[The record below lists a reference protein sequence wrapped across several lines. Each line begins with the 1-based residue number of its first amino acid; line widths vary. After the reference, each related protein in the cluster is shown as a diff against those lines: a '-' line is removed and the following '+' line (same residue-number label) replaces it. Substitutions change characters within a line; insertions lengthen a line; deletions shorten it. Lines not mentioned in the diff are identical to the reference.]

1 MARPPVRPPLAFRV
15 RGGPPGEALPR
26 GRVVRPEAVVLLFG
40 LRAGAPGGSAAVLHL
55 GLRVP
60 AAVPV
65 AGRVAPRP
73 RPARAR
79 PPPPPG
85 GGRGRR
91 GRGGGGAGGA
101 RGRPRG
107 GGPSEWSRWRGSA
120 TRTCAGAGTP

>member
-79 PPPPPG
+79 RPPSVADAARVGAGAAGPG
-85 GGRGRR
+85 ALR
-91 GRGGGGAGGA
+91 GGA
-101 RGRPRG
+101 RGG
-107 GGPSEWSRWRGSA
+107 GASG
-120 TRTCAGAGTP
+120 